1 MQTTL
6 MDKDTLSKLLAVRMP
21 ESYFKQVAKRI
32 EETECKLEEAER
44 RNNDHHFLNRVYSL

>member
-32 EETECKLEEAER
+32 EETERTLEEAER
-44 RNNDHHFLNRVYSL
+44 RNNDQHFLNRVYSL

>member
-6 MDKDTLSKLLAVRMP
+6 MDKDTLSKLLAVKMP

-32 EETECKLEEAER
+32 AETERTLEEAER
-44 RNNDHHFLNRVYSL
+44 RNNDQHFLNRVYSL